1 MLKLDNVNITAGSFK
16 VKNISL
22 NLQEGLCH
30 VLVGTTGSGKTL
42 LLETIAGLRRQESG
56 SITFSGQDIG
66 NLEPE
71 HRHISYLPQD
81 LCLFPN
87 LTVRENVCY
96 SLFIKKIDRAETA
109 RRLEAI
115 ANALD
120 IAHLLDR
127 QVDNLSGGEKHRTA
141 LARAIIAENMLL
153 LLDEPFAS
161 LNLGIKRKLW
171 HLLKK
176 LQRQHGFTLL
186 LVTHDLEEALFLGD
200 DLSLIANG
208 NLLDSGPKN
217 QIYCYPRTVS
227 AACILGTENFLKSKF
242 VEKSGDLCHFHC
254 PDLSCRVAVS
264 AAYPGLSD
272 SLSEGAGFSLAI
284 RATDISICKP
294 DAQNIIARL
303 KIEYIYERGRT
314 ASLVLRSSQGDTAL
328 TAEVPIKEVAGL
340 APGNFIGIKIAPEV
354 IMALAE
360 G

>member
-1 MLKLDNVNITAGSFK
+1 MLKIDNVNITAGSFK
-16 VKNISL
+16 VKNVSL

-56 SITFSGQDIG
+56 SITFAGNDIG

-71 HRHISYLPQD
+71 QRHISYMPQD

-96 SLFIKKIDRAETA
+96 SLRMKKMAGAEA
-109 RRLEAI
+109 AQRLQPI
-115 ANALD
+115 AEALD
-120 IAHLLDR
+120 ILHLLDR

-141 LARAIIAENMLL
+141 LARAIIAENQLL

-217 QIYCYPRTVS
+217 QIYCYPKTVS
-227 AACILGTENFLKSKF
+227 AACILGTENFLKSRF
-242 VEKSGDLCHFHC
+242 VEKSGDFCYFHC
-254 PDLSCRVAVS
+254 PDLSSRVAVS
-264 AAYPGLSD
+264 ATYPGLSAP
-272 SLSEGAGFSLAI
+272 LPEGAGFRLAI
-284 RATDISICKP
+284 RAADVNICKP

-303 KIEYIYERGRT
+303 KIEFIYERGRT
-314 ASLVLRSSQGDTAL
+314 ASLVLRSLQGDLAM
-328 TAEVPIKEVAGL
+328 TAEVPIKEIVGL

-360 G
+360 S